1 MAWDDPSPRNRVARP
16 APRDPGDLG
25 DLAPNM
31 RPGYG
36 GIGRQGYGDDNATLA
51 QLLGRTVVSL
61 AVGALVYLG
70 VHVVA
75 ILANAPVAAGHGIA
89 IFCGLIAA
97 ALFMRNLSS
106 GASGWRLGDLFGW
119 FMPRD
124 RRAWDSRVQG
134 HWFRRRD
141 GIDMDDPNYARQA
154 AAALTVDIVETA
166 IDVLID

>member
-25 DLAPNM
+25 DLAANM

-51 QLLGRTVVSL
+51 QLVGRTLVSL
-61 AVGALVYLG
+61 AVGGLVFMG

-75 ILANAPVAAGHGIA
+75 TLAGASVDAGYGIA
-89 IFCGLIAA
+89 AFIGLLAA

-106 GASGWRLGDLFGW
+106 GASGWRLADLFGW
-119 FMPRD
+119 LMPSD

-141 GIDMDDPNYARQA
+141 GVDVDA
-154 AAALTVDIVETA
+154 APFGEPVAADVVETA
-166 IDVLID
+166 VDVLMD

>member
-25 DLAPNM
+25 DLAANM

-36 GIGRQGYGDDNATLA
+36 GIGRQGYGDDNATLG
-51 QLLGRTVVSL
+51 QLVGRTLVSL
-61 AVGALVYLG
+61 VVGALVFMG

-75 ILANAPVAAGHGIA
+75 TMAGAPVDAGYGIA
-89 IFCGLIAA
+89 AFVGLLAA

-106 GASGWRLGDLFGW
+106 GASGWRLADLFGW
-119 FMPRD
+119 LMPSD

-141 GIDMDDPNYARQA
+141 GYDVDGPTFGEQA
-154 AAALTVDIVETA
+154 AVDVVETA
-166 IDVLID
+166 VDVLMD